1 MSEIVDEIF
10 ERYNEVFVGR
20 ADDIKEFLSKH
31 YIELLE
37 RRELLNV
44 ERIDATNR
52 IKTSGFRTNLSSWR
66 NTYQNVVISLG
77 MEIEGQKKRFDYKF
91 YFTEEKLS
99 QEIVE
104 RIEEELKQINTL
116 KKQFNFPEAINK
128 TDELI
133 DSIKKEKDIFY
144 NRKLQE
150 VRKEILKAEKDYNG
164 KCEELEELEEII
176 GQNRASE
183 DLEKALT
190 NCDKLINLSKSIR
203 NKGVENK
210 YTQMV
215 EEINETI
222 AENKRIAEEK
232 RLADEAEQK
241 RLEEEKKLDDEKRL
255 ADEAEQ
261 KRLEEEKKLDEE
273 KRLAEEAEQKQ
284 REQSELKEKVKEIEN
299 ILKIEENT
307 IPLIEEFS
315 VDELLGDLSGDM
327 NEILNQVGSLLN
339 EHRVEVKEDISNSI
353 MLTSAS
359 GEVIEQ
365 KKSIEVIKSDNK
377 EEVSFNVQSGFDN
390 PFDDMIEEAIISD
403 LIPYN
408 FEISNIELNG
418 ESVKEL
424 PDNSLTKEGI
434 ELKWEFKN
442 IPPKESIEI
451 KYDLRRRVSRTIIFM
466 LQKQLKIIKTHSNL
480 KDLQLEGL
488 YEADLPF
495 TNSYGTN
502 LEGVVVEDIIP
513 LYYVHFIK
521 EPDKILPDKRDKS
534 EMGELVKWNIG
545 IMDPKTLDYNY
556 RLLELYKF
564 EELKISIDE
573 LDKKGFDALVDKD
586 VSESIENYSKILN
599 ELMDYIR

>member
-241 RLEEEKKLDDEKRL
+241 RLEEEKKLDD
-255 ADEAEQ
+255 
-261 KRLEEEKKLDEE
+261 E